1 MGTDKNKGL
10 SPQRREQ
17 VKKWLIFSG
26 LGLIFALSMW
36 FIFKPSEG
44 KEASEQLG
52 LNDVVPQAS
61 VEQLEENKLKAYE
74 LGTYEESV
82 EAQRKELGRLSDYF
96 SEEEDALARSEETQ
110 SHSKI
115 EGSLQQYESN
125 NQLLASFYEAEHYYE
140 EEIDYLRSEV
150 ESLREELNNREQDIA
165 SEEERQLALMEKSY
179 QMAAK
184 YMPNSGVGASAI
196 SIAHGRPPVDGQT
209 VASQNEVSV
218 ARATEL
224 PQMEM
229 LAERKSVVSMLD
241 QPMTDSAFIADYG
254 ASERNLGF
262 HSVATVAEQ
271 VVARNTL
278 KVVVDKT
285 TTLQEGSFVVLRL
298 SEAAQLQGIRLP
310 RNAPLVA
317 QAKIGGGRMRL
328 FVRSIEVGDR
338 IFSVSLSAF
347 DLDAQEGIA
356 IPGIEE
362 VLALKEVGA
371 TVGGSMGTSFTFA
384 SSAKDQII
392 SEAARGV
399 MQGAS
404 QLLQK
409 KLRAIK
415 VTIKGGHRL
424 YLVQSK

>member
-10 SPQRREQ
+10 SLQKREQ

-125 NQLLASFYEAEHYYE
+125 NQLLASFYEAENYYE

-150 ESLREELNNREQDIA
+150 EALREELNNQEQDIA

-184 YMPNSGVGASAI
+184 YMPTAGAM
-196 SIAHGRPPVDGQT
+196 PLDGQT
-209 VASQNEVSV
+209 MTPRNEVSV
-218 ARATEL
+218 AQTTDL
-224 PQMEM
+224 PQMEV
-229 LAERKSVVSMLD
+229 LAEQKSVVSMLD

-254 ASERNLGF
+254 ARERNLGF

-271 VVARNTL
+271 VVPRNTL

-310 RNAPLVA
+310 CNAPLVA
-317 QAKIGGGRMRL
+317 QAKIEGGRMRL
-328 FVRSIEVGDR
+328 FVRSIEIGDR
-338 IFSVSLSAF
+338 IFSVALSAF

-384 SSAKDQII
+384 SSAKDQIL

-404 QLLQK
+404 QLLQQ

-424 YLVQSK
+424 YLVQTK

>member
-1 MGTDKNKGL
+1 MGMEKNKEKGL
-10 SPQRREQ
+10 SPIKREQ
-17 VKKWLIFSG
+17 VKKWLIFSA

-44 KEASEQLG
+44 TQALELSG

-74 LGTYEESV
+74 LGTYEESLA
-82 EAQRKELGRLSDYF
+82 EQRKEMGRLSDYF
-96 SEEEDALARSEETQ
+96 AEEENAMLRSEEDQ
-110 SHSKI
+110 SSSKI

-125 NQLLASFYEAEHYYE
+125 SQLLASFYEAENYYE
-140 EEIDYLRSEV
+140 EEIDYLRGEV
-150 ESLREELNNREQDIA
+150 ESLRMELNNREQDIA

-184 YMPNSGVGASAI
+184 YMPTVGAGINSSGSA
-196 SIAHGRPPVDGQT
+196 S

-218 ARATEL
+218 AQITEL
-224 PQMEM
+224 PQMEVV
-229 LAERKSVVSMLD
+229 AERKSVVSMLE

-262 HSVATVAEQ
+262 LSMATVANK
-271 VVARNTL
+271 VIPRNTL

-298 SEAAQLQGIRLP
+298 SEDAQLQGIRLA

-317 QAKIGGGRMRL
+317 QAKIEGSRMRL
-328 FVRSIEVGDR
+328 YVRSVETDGR
-338 IFSVSLSAF
+338 IFSVALSAF
-347 DLDAQEGIA
+347 DLDGQEGIA

-362 VLALKEVGA
+362 VQALKETAA

-384 SSAKDQII
+384 SSAKDQVL
-392 SEAARGV
+392 SELARGT

-409 KLRAIK
+409 KLREIK
-415 VTIKGGHRL
+415 VRLKGGHQL

>member
-1 MGTDKNKGL
+1 MGDSKNGGL
-10 SPQRREQ
+10 PEVKREQ
-17 VKKWLIFSG
+17 VKKWLIFSA
-26 LGLIFALSMW
+26 LGLIFGLSMW
-36 FIFKPSEG
+36 FIFKPSG
-44 KEASEQLG
+44 GSKTLEQSG

-74 LGTYEESV
+74 LGSYEESV
-82 EAQRKELGRLSDYF
+82 AEQRKEIGRLSDYF
-96 SEEEDALARSEETQ
+96 SQGEQEEQLREEEPVST
-110 SHSKI
+110 KI
-115 EGSLQQYESN
+115 GSSLEQYERN
-125 NQLLASFYEAEHYYE
+125 NELLASFHEAEDYYE
-140 EEIDYLRSEV
+140 EEIDYLREEV
-150 ESLREELNNREQDIA
+150 ERLQQELNDRERDIV

-184 YMPNSGVGASAI
+184 YLPNSGGAIPSLEGNSEEA
-196 SIAHGRPPVDGQT
+196 D
-209 VASQNEVSV
+209 
-218 ARATEL
+218 ATSKPMGSGMPTAEL
-224 PQMEM
+224 PQMEV
-229 LAERKSVVSMLD
+229 LAERKSVISRLD
-241 QPMTDSAFIADYG
+241 QPMTDSAFIATYG
-254 ASERNLGF
+254 ASERNWGF
-262 HSVATVAEQ
+262 HSVATVPEQ
-271 VVARNTL
+271 VVPRNTL

-285 TTLQEGSFVVLRL
+285 TTLQEGSFVLLRL
-298 SEAAQLQGIRLP
+298 SEPALLSGIQLP

-317 QAKIGGGRMRL
+317 QAKIEGYRMRL
-328 FVRSIEVGDR
+328 FVRSIELGDR
-338 IFSVSLSAF
+338 IFSVALSAF

-362 VLALKEVGA
+362 VMALKEVGA
-371 TVGGSMGTSFTFA
+371 TVSGSMGTSFTFA

-415 VTIKGGHRL
+415 VTIKGGHQL

>member
-1 MGTDKNKGL
+1 MEKNKEKGL
-10 SPQRREQ
+10 SPIKREQ
-17 VKKWLIFSG
+17 VKKWLIFSA

-44 KEASEQLG
+44 TQALELSG

-74 LGTYEESV
+74 LGTYEESLA
-82 EAQRKELGRLSDYF
+82 EQRKEMGRLSDYF
-96 SEEEDALARSEETQ
+96 AEEENAMLRSEEDQ
-110 SHSKI
+110 SSSKI

-125 NQLLASFYEAEHYYE
+125 SQLLASFYEAENYYE
-140 EEIDYLRSEV
+140 EEIDYLRGEV
-150 ESLREELNNREQDIA
+150 ESLRMELNNREQDIA

-184 YMPNSGVGASAI
+184 YMPTVGAGINSSGSA
-196 SIAHGRPPVDGQT
+196 S

-218 ARATEL
+218 AQITEL
-224 PQMEM
+224 PQMEVV
-229 LAERKSVVSMLD
+229 AERKSVVSMLE

-262 HSVATVAEQ
+262 LSMATVANK
-271 VVARNTL
+271 VIPRNTL

-298 SEAAQLQGIRLP
+298 SEDAQLQGIRLA

-317 QAKIGGGRMRL
+317 QAKIEGSRMRL
-328 FVRSIEVGDR
+328 YVRSVETDGR
-338 IFSVSLSAF
+338 IFSVALSAF
-347 DLDAQEGIA
+347 DLDGQEGIA

-362 VLALKEVGA
+362 VQALKETAA

-384 SSAKDQII
+384 SSAKDQVL
-392 SEAARGV
+392 SELARGT

-409 KLRAIK
+409 KLREIK
-415 VTIKGGHRL
+415 VRLKGGHQL

>member
-125 NQLLASFYEAEHYYE
+125 NQLLASFYEAENYYE

-150 ESLREELNNREQDIA
+150 EALREELNNQEQDIA

-184 YMPNSGVGASAI
+184 YMPTAGAM
-196 SIAHGRPPVDGQT
+196 PLDGQT
-209 VASQNEVSV
+209 MTPRNEVSV
-218 ARATEL
+218 AQTTDL
-224 PQMEM
+224 PQMEV
-229 LAERKSVVSMLD
+229 LAEQKSVVSMLD

-254 ASERNLGF
+254 ARERNLGF

-271 VVARNTL
+271 VVPRNTL

-310 RNAPLVA
+310 CNAPLVA
-317 QAKIGGGRMRL
+317 QAKIEGGRMRL
-328 FVRSIEVGDR
+328 FVRSIEIGDR
-338 IFSVSLSAF
+338 IFSVALSAF

-384 SSAKDQII
+384 SSAKDQIL

-404 QLLQK
+404 QLLQQ

-424 YLVQSK
+424 YLVQTK